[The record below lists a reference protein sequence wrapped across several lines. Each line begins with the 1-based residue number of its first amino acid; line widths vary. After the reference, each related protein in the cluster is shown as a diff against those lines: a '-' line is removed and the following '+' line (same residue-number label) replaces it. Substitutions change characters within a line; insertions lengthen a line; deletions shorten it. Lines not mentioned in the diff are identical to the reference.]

1 MAEISLSSETK
12 AISSRETNAC
22 LVIREAN
29 AAIDTIRTPT
39 MDHSSKGIFLFAK
52 ITVSK
57 ALKWKYKAEIWEWSM
72 RQAKWIYRAET

>member
-22 LVIREAN
+22 LVIREVN

-39 MDHSSKGIFLFAK
+39 IDHKVQKVSSYL
-52 ITVSK
+52 
-57 ALKWKYKAEIWEWSM
+57 L
-72 RQAKWIYRAET
+72 R